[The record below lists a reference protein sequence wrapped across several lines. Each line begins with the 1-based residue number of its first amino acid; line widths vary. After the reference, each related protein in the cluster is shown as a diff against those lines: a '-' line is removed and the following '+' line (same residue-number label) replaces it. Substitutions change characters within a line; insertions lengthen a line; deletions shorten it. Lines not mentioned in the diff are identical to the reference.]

1 MASDLAPYL
10 SAIGRVPLLTPSE
23 EIMLGNR
30 VREWQDWP
38 DGPGAAPK
46 RIQRLG
52 LKARDRMMQANLRLV
67 VHIAKK
73 YNGRLNGGMEML
85 DLIQEGTIGLVRGVE
100 KFDPARGYKFSTF
113 AYWWIR
119 QGIGRALAEKSS
131 IVRVPVHQNE
141 TLSKMKLVAQRLT
154 QELKRFPTEAELATA
169 LEITEQ
175 RLDNLKSILRCRNSA
190 SLDCSAPGMDDEGR
204 GLWETIAD
212 EQNGD
217 PLEEL
222 ERDLDADR
230 LHAALEGLPER
241 NRYVVEQHYFLG
253 RTHGEI
259 GQELGITRAGVS
271 EISKKSLRQLRLL
284 NAMRTLVA

>member
-10 SAIGRVPLLTPSE
+10 AAIGRVPMLTPSE
-23 EIMLGNR
+23 EIILGTA

-38 DGPGAAPK
+38 GGPNEAPPRVK
-46 RIQRLG
+46 RKG

-73 YNGRLNGGMEML
+73 YASRLQGMEML
-85 DLIQEGTIGLVRGVE
+85 DLIQEGTIGLVRGAE

-119 QGIGRALAEKSS
+119 QGIGRALAEKSGL
-131 IVRVPVHQNE
+131 IRIPVHQNE
-141 TLSKMKLVAQRLT
+141 MATKMKLTAQRLT
-154 QELKRFPTEAELATA
+154 QELKRFPTETELAA
-169 LEITEQ
+169 AMEITEE
-175 RLDNLKSILRCRNSA
+175 RLDYLKLVLRSKRTGSMDHKA
-190 SLDCSAPGMDDEGR
+190 SDDDDAI
-204 GLWETIAD
+204 GLWELVAD
-212 EQNGD
+212 GQNGD

-222 ERDLDADR
+222 ERELNSSQ
-230 LHAALEGLPER
+230 LHAALEALPER

-259 GQELGITRAGVS
+259 GQELGISRAGVS
-271 EISKKSLRQLRLL
+271 EINKKGLRQLRLL
-284 NAMRTLVA
+284 NAMRPLAA